1 MVCSTNVCCSSVEMC
16 NLGVFLTDDVAENA
30 SSFKEWLTDDND
42 LCTCSNATALEK
54 DNGFILIKDLYSEE
68 EVPTQLKLTYN
79 QFLQILNDWE
89 EKVQSF
95 GYKKYDELMKRPT
108 EVGISDN
115 DDWIVMQSMREVD
128 ADTFIQIKNNFF

>member
-1 MVCSTNVCCSSVEMC
+1 MGNFLSYDACSSVEMC
-16 NLGVFLTDDVAENA
+16 NLGIFLTDDAAEKV

-68 EVPTQLKLTYN
+68 EVPTQIKLTYN

-89 EKVQSF
+89 EKVV
-95 GYKKYDELMKRPT
+95 KLWPKEVIIKR
-108 EVGISDN
+108 EN
-115 DDWIVMQSMREVD
+115 DQFVFE
-128 ADTFIQIKNNFF
+128 TKNG